1 MEQKFERVIV
11 MGAGG
16 VGWWL
21 VTALMRDTKGAQVE
35 VWDSDTFQGGMGAGR
50 LPIQEDPTTYKVWA
64 LEGWVEMSMGDRG
77 PKVRA
82 SKLHPWNVVWGPETL
97 LVDCTDMELSVRRTI
112 WQEARRRGVQLLR
125 VSYDGNGVVVV
136 ARGLPLS
143 DRPGGGYALV
153 PSMAQA
159 IAAGGL
165 GAMAVHLLLEGR
177 EVGEIAIKL
186 PIMEVPDI
194 PPTNPYEVAF
204 NAPIPFLNHLSEDD
218 GAQHPYTG
226 DPHV

>member
-1 MEQKFERVIV
+1 MGQQIERVVI
-11 MGAGG
+11 MGSGG

-35 VWDSDTFQGGMGAGR
+35 VWDNDTFQGGMGAGR
-50 LPIQEDPTTYKVWA
+50 LPWQESPEQFKVEA
-64 LEGWVEMSMGDRG
+64 LEGWVEMAMGDTA
-77 PKVRA
+77 PKIRA
-82 SKLHPWNVVWGPETL
+82 MRLYAGHVSSWGPETL
-97 LVDCTDMELSVRRTI
+97 LVDCTDMELSERRSI
-112 WQEARRRGVQLLR
+112 WAEARQRGVQLLR

-165 GAMAVHLLLEGR
+165 GAMAVHLLLEGK
-177 EVGEIAIKL
+177 EVGEIAVQL
-186 PIMEVPDI
+186 PISEEVP
-194 PPTNPYEVAF
+194 NVQAA
-204 NAPIPFLNHLSEDD
+204 NS
-218 GAQHPYTG
+218 
-226 DPHV
+226 